1 MRVLA
6 IVLAIWAF
14 AVPVV
19 AQDRD
24 AIEDVI
30 GQQLQ
35 AFSERDVGKAWSY
48 ASPMIQGMFGSPG
61 RFGMMVEQGYPMVW
75 DNRDAQFMEREGSGK
90 LVLQRV
96 YVRDTQGRGWVLSY
110 AMLETDAGWKI
121 NGVSVIPAPDVSA

>member
-6 IVLAIWAF
+6 VVLAIWAF
-14 AVPVV
+14 AGPVV

-30 GQQLQ
+30 GQQLR
-35 AFSERDVGKAWSY
+35 AFIERDVEEAWSY
-48 ASPMIQGMFGSPG
+48 ASPMIQGMFGTPS

-75 DNRDAQFMEREGSGK
+75 DNRDAQFMEREEAGK

-96 YVRDTQGRGWVLSY
+96 YVRDSQGRGWVLSY

-121 NGVSVIPAPDVSA
+121 DGVSVIPAPDVSA